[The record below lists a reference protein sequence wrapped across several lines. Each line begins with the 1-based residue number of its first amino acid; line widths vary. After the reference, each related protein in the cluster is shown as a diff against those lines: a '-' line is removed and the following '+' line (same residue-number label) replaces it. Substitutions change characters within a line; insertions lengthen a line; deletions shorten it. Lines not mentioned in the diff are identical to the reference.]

1 MEEYK
6 KYFNLICY
14 MIKNNFN
21 QEFYSI
27 SQEIKRKLNINFSTI
42 PLFVIFFDISIFI
55 CTSITVSSISS

>member
-42 PLFVIFFDISIFI
+42 PLFVIF
-55 CTSITVSSISS
+55 